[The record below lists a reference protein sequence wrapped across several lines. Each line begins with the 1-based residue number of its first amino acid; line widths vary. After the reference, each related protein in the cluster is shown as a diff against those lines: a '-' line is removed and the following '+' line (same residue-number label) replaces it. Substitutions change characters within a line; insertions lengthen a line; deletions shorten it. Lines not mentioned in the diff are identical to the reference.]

1 MQPSRSA
8 ERLSPTSYVVLGT
21 IALRG
26 PSTPYDLKRAVG
38 HSIGYFWPF
47 PHAQLYSEPKRL
59 ASAGLLTVTSE
70 NGGRRRQVYHITDA
84 GLTAVRG
91 WLAEPTDEQMQVR
104 DIAEMKLF
112 FSELARP
119 EDMHALAGQQVEQHR
134 QRIATYEAMMER
146 FGPRPELAGR
156 LISLR
161 LGLRIEYA
169 ALEFWTELRAETG
182 RQPEVTGR
190 R

>member
-1 MQPSRSA
+1 M
-8 ERLSPTSYVVLGT
+8 RLTPTSYVVLGT

-26 PSTPYDLKRAVG
+26 PSTPYDLKRAVS

-59 ASAGLLTVTSE
+59 AAAGLLTVARE
-70 NGGRRRQVYHITDA
+70 DGGRRRQVYHLADA
-84 GLTAVRG
+84 GLAALRA

-119 EDMHALAGQQVEQHR
+119 EDLRSLAVQQVKQHR
-134 QRIATYEAMMER
+134 ERISVYEAMMER
-146 FGPRPELAGR
+146 FGPRPELAPR

-169 ALEFWTELRAETG
+169 ALEFWTEFEAETAETAASEPG
-182 RQPEVTGR
+182 
-190 R
+190 

>member
-1 MQPSRSA
+1 M
-8 ERLSPTSYVVLGT
+8 RLTPTSYVVLGT

-59 ASAGLLTVTSE
+59 AAEGLLTVARE
-70 NGGRRRQVYHITDA
+70 DGGRRRQVYHLTET
-84 GLTAVRG
+84 GLAALRT
-91 WLAEPTDEQMQVR
+91 WLAEPTEDQMQVR

-112 FSELARP
+112 FSELAQP
-119 EDMHALAGQQVEQHR
+119 EDLRALAGQQVKQHR
-134 QRIATYEAMMER
+134 DRITVYEEMMQR
-146 FGPRPELAGR
+146 FGPRPELASR

-161 LGLRIEYA
+161 LGLRIEHA
-169 ALEFWTELRAETG
+169 ALEFWTEFEAEAAEAG
-182 RQPEVTGR
+182 DG
-190 R
+190 